1 MPSATTSGA
10 DATPNGNAKSRDHN
24 QGNQDRKYT
33 IEQKTAVVRVR
44 RCAPTAFYEILGLE
58 KSVSDGE
65 IKKAYRKLSL
75 LTHPDKNGY
84 EGADEAFKSGFFK
97 AAFPMRLL
105 LARRRSP
112 QRMKDRAKLLLGH
125 IILML
130 WIAVV
135 SRAFQI
141 LSDPDKKSKFDKF
154 GGDPDNRFGPGSA
167 ASQSPFSGFSR
178 TPGSARQGPM
188 WEEEISP
195 EEMFNRFFGGGMGGG
210 FGGPFGGGMFDTGPG
225 FVFNL
230 GGGPGF
236 RVHQMGGGRPR
247 RRPPG
252 AHGPTSDQ
260 PAPSL
265 STTLSN
271 LLPLLILFVLPLL
284 SSLFSSSTTST
295 GPSMRFDTP
304 KPPLTLH
311 RQTPRLKVSYYLN
324 PTEVEDFSTRKLS
337 QLDQKAEENYV
348 RKLQIEC
355 EIEVDRRNR
364 LMQEAQGW
372 FFQDAD
378 KMDEARTMEMRN
390 CRRLDD
396 LRMGRSPR

>member
-84 EGADEAFKSGFFK
+84 EGADEAFK
-97 AAFPMRLL
+97 M
-105 LARRRSP
+105 
-112 QRMKDRAKLLLGH
+112 
-125 IILML
+125 
-130 WIAVV
+130 V

-252 AHGPTSDQ
+252 AHGPASDQ

-271 LLPLLILFVLPLL
+271 LLPLLILFILPLL
-284 SSLFSSSTTST
+284 SSIFSSSTTSA

-378 KMDEARTMEMRN
+378 KMDEARTMEMRS